1 MLKEMTTLFQH
12 SCPLITMQI
21 GIIGLPLSGKTTLF
35 NVLTRSKR
43 PTGVAGAG
51 KLEVYTAAVN
61 VPDERVDIL
70 SRMFNP
76 RKTIYAQVR
85 YSDISGSER
94 EMSATQGIGGALMN
108 ALATMDA
115 LAIAVRAFQD
125 DSIPHPNNTVD
136 PNRDL
141 RQLESEFLLLDMVA
155 VEKRLQRIDES
166 LKKGSKDKEL
176 LSREQPLFM
185 RMHEALEK
193 EQPISVLHLNDEDI
207 HGLRGYGLMTLK
219 PMMVIVNEGETP
231 WPEPVVPSYE
241 TSAVVTMKGKIEAE
255 IAELPPDEAT
265 AFLADFGIDE
275 PGNRKALRTSYE
287 ILGLQ
292 SFFTVGEDEVRAW
305 TVRRGAT
312 AVECAGAVHTDIMKG
327 FIRAETVSYQDLVS
341 LGGMSAARD
350 NGRLRLEG
358 KEYIAQDGDIMH
370 FRHSG

>member
-1 MLKEMTTLFQH
+1 MDT
-12 SCPLITMQI
+12 PMQI

-35 NVLTRSKR
+35 NALTRSKR
-43 PTGVAGAG
+43 PTGVSGAG
-51 KLEVYTAAVN
+51 KLEIYTAAVN
-61 VPDERVDIL
+61 VPDERVDTL

-115 LAIAVRAFQD
+115 LAIAVRAFPD
-125 DSIPHPNNTVD
+125 ESVPHPNNTVD

-141 RQLESEFLLLDMVA
+141 HQLESEFLLLDLVA
-155 VEKRLQRIDES
+155 VEKRLQRIEES

-176 LSREQPLFM
+176 LNREQRPFE
-185 RMHEALEK
+185 RMHDVLEK
-193 EQPISVLHLNDEDI
+193 EQPISVLHLSDEEV
-207 HGLRGYGLMTLK
+207 HSLRGYGLMTLK
-219 PMMVIVNEGETP
+219 PMLVIVNEGEAP
-231 WPEPVVPSYE
+231 WPGKVESSYA

-255 IAELPPDEAT
+255 IAELPPNEAA

-275 PGNRKALRTSYE
+275 PGNHKALRISYDV
-287 ILGLQ
+287 LGLQ

-312 AVECAGAVHTDIMKG
+312 ALECAGAVHTDIMKG

-341 LGGMSAARD
+341 LGSLAAAREK
-350 NGRLRLEG
+350 GRLRLEG
-358 KEYIAQDGDIMH
+358 KEYIALDGDIMH
-370 FRHSG
+370 FRHSS